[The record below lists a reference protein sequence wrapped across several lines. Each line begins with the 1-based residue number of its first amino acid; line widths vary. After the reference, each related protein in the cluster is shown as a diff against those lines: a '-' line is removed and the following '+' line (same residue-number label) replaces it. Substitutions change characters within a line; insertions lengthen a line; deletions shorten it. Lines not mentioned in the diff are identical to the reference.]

1 MNRQLALLS
10 AILGFTGVG
19 FGAFG
24 AHALKN
30 AVEGLADGA
39 QRLAWWDTGARYHL
53 VHAVAVGVMA
63 VLAAQ
68 LGTRM
73 PIVAG
78 WLFALGVLLFSGSLY
93 VMGATGIRWL
103 GAVTPLGGIAM
114 LVGWTLMA
122 LAAWRIQAPT
132 P

>member
-24 AHALKN
+24 AHGLKN

-78 WLFALGVLLFSGSLY
+78 WLFALGVVLFSGSLY

-103 GAVTPLGGIAM
+103 GAVTPLGGISM

-122 LAAWRIQAPT
+122 LAAWRLQAPT

>member
-24 AHALKN
+24 AHSLKN
-30 AVEGLADGA
+30 AVDGLADGA

-63 VLAAQ
+63 VFAAQ
-68 LGTRM
+68 LGTRL
-73 PIVAG
+73 PIIAG

-93 VMGATGIRWL
+93 VMGATGLRWL
-103 GAVTPLGGIAM
+103 GAVTPLGGVSM

-122 LAAWRIQAPT
+122 LAAWRLEAPL

>member
-1 MNRQLALLS
+1 MNRQLTLLA

-24 AHALKN
+24 AHGLKN
-30 AVEGLADGA
+30 AVEGLADA
-39 QRLAWWDTGARYHL
+39 SQRLAWWDTGSRYHL
-53 VHAVAVGVMA
+53 LHALAVGLMA
-63 VLAAQ
+63 VLAGQ
-68 LGTRM
+68 LKDRM
-73 PIVAG
+73 SIVAG
-78 WLFALGVLLFSGSLY
+78 WLFALGIALFSGSLY

-122 LAAWRIQAPT
+122 LGAWRLKTST